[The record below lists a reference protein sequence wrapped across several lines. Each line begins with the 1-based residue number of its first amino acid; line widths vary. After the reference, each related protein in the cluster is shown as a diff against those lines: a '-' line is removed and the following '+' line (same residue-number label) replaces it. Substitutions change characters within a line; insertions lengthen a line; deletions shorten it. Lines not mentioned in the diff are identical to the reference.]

1 MILQKKRLD
10 LCSFFLLLVCII
22 MHFWRFIAMKIMFF
36 VFFLICN
43 FFLTMEDIYQEN
55 YLKNYISDHFLN
67 SNHCE
72 SGMDKEICLKRSSFV
87 MKNIRW
93 VGHKLPTPS
102 SQQQR
107 EEEGRGCF
115 LPTAPPKSQ
124 ENFLRTTVLKICF
137 LP

>member
-10 LCSFFLLLVCII
+10 LCSFFSPFGLYNHAFLEIHCNENNVFC
-22 MHFWRFIAMKIMFF
+22 F
-36 VFFLICN
+36 FFLICN
-43 FFLTMEDIYQEN
+43 FFLTKDIYQEN

-67 SNHCE
+67 SNRCE

-93 VGHKLPTPS
+93 VGHKLPAPS
-102 SQQQR
+102 SQQQK